1 MLTTQ
6 PNNSSEAADVNV
18 TNVQALQSWYEL
30 VNKFISAQDL
40 YKKSTV
46 TYQDALKQ
54 FVKFIDTSG
63 IQRINT
69 EDIITY
75 KRLLQ
80 SQGRKKNTINSY
92 LIAIKKFFAWLD
104 SRNIYPNVAVSIK
117 LLKKPKGFCKDVL
130 SVEQIKNLLAS
141 INTSTLKG
149 RRDYALINLLVRTG
163 LRTIEVIR
171 ADVGDLEQAGFEA
184 TLRVWGKGRETK
196 DEKAILTYEVLRPL
210 QDYLYAR
217 QVNGDNEPLF
227 TSIANRNGGERLTTR
242 SISRIVKERL
252 KAVGIDNERITAH
265 SLRHTAVTLALL
277 GGAGLQDTQAMARHG
292 NINTTLIYSHNIKR
306 YENAA
311 ERNIEQM
318 LV

>member
-1 MLTTQ
+1 MLNALIPHSDNINVTTQ
-6 PNNSSEAADVNV
+6 
-18 TNVQALQSWYEL
+18 TLYSWYEL

-40 YKKSTV
+40 YKKSIV
-46 TYQDALKQ
+46 TYEDALKQ
-54 FVKFIDTSG
+54 FIKFIDVSG

-80 SQGRKKNTINSY
+80 SRNLKKNTINSY
-92 LIAIKKFFAWLD
+92 LIAIKKFFAWLE

-130 SVEQIKNLLAS
+130 SVEQIKNLLVS

-149 RRDYALINLLVRTG
+149 KRDFALINLLVRTG
-163 LRTIEVIR
+163 LRTIEIIR
-171 ADVGDLEQAGFEA
+171 ADIGDIEQTGFEA
-184 TLRVWGKGRETK
+184 TLRVWGKGRESK
-196 DEKAILTYEVLRPL
+196 DEKAILTYEVMRPL

-217 QVNGDNEPLF
+217 KAKDTEPLF
-227 TSIANRNGGERLTTR
+227 VSTSNNNTGGKLTTF
-242 SISRIVKERL
+242 SISRIVKQRL
-252 KAVGIDNERITAH
+252 RSVGLDSSRLTAH

-277 GGAGLQDTQAMARHG
+277 GGATLQDTQAMARHS

-306 YENAA
+306 VANAA
-311 ERNIEQM
+311 ERNINQM